1 MTSVQALEKKT
12 PTVEAVIR
20 VLLKT
25 MAYLR
30 NPENRRRWSVYRE
43 SFKID
48 PSVADKA
55 FASMLTTYSVNG
67 TKPRPAIEKEI
78 EIYRETLQVAK
89 AFRPED
95 LEDMRST
102 GRNFNRRNSRWSNDR
117 PLILQVVFC

>member
-1 MTSVQALEKKT
+1 MAEAKDHAPLSTIGLVTSVQTLEKKT
-12 PTVEAVIR
+12 RTVEAVIR
-20 VLLKT
+20 VLLKA

-30 NPENRRRWSVYRE
+30 NPENRREMIQYIAS

-95 LEDMRST
+95 LEDMS
-102 GRNFNRRNSRWSNDR
+102 
-117 PLILQVVFC
+117 ILRKLH